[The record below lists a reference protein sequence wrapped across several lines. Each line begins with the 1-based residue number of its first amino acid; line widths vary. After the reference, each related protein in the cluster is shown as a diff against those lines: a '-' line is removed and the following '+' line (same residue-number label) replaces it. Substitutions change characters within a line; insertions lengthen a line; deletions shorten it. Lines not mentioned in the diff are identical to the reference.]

1 MNKKR
6 IKQMN
11 TLLLRRL
18 NKRPAAE
25 YFEGH
30 GDFLRALERE
40 NYMQRFAPLL
50 NGGRIRCTDVL
61 GSCRGE
67 LAQLCPDEP
76 RDGWLLCAY
85 DTARRLLF
93 PEKGVET
100 SCGVGA
106 VFLLSVL
113 QVLFD
118 TERELLPF
126 DSMWDFDFRE
136 RRRTIVPARQAT
148 PKCCGCGSA
157 STFTK

>member
-50 NGGRIRCTDVL
+50 NGGRIRCADVL

-67 LAQLCPDEP
+67 LAQLCPNEP

-93 PEKGVET
+93 PE
-100 SCGVGA
+100 
-106 VFLLSVL
+106 
-113 QVLFD
+113 
-118 TERELLPF
+118 
-126 DSMWDFDFRE
+126 
-136 RRRTIVPARQAT
+136 
-148 PKCCGCGSA
+148 
-157 STFTK
+157 

>member
-93 PEKGVET
+93 PEKVVET
-100 SCGVGA
+100 SCGA
-106 VFLLSVL
+106 
-113 QVLFD
+113 
-118 TERELLPF
+118 
-126 DSMWDFDFRE
+126 
-136 RRRTIVPARQAT
+136 
-148 PKCCGCGSA
+148 
-157 STFTK
+157 